1 MLRISVTRQLPPR
14 SRRLTP
20 DELHR
25 VFGGGISA
33 ECDSKTCS
41 TVQVIA
47 VTATRVPNQKCVFT
61 SYVA

>member
-33 ECDSKTCS
+33 ECDSRTCS
-41 TVQVIA
+41 NACDCCDGYACT
-47 VTATRVPNQKCVFT
+47 NQKCVFT
-61 SYVA
+61 SYMA

>member
-1 MLRISVTRQLPPR
+1 MLRISVTRLLPPR

-25 VFGGGISA
+25 VFGGGVSA
-33 ECDSKTCS
+33 ACDSKTCS
-41 TVQVIA
+41 TFKDCCDGYA
-47 VTATRVPNQKCVFT
+47 CTNQKCEFT